1 MKSVITIKTC
11 VAASAF
17 ACRSS
22 AAKASFKRKKAGN
35 LSIEFHVVLFL
46 IAAVAGFGCSSTP
59 NKSGYNTV
67 AAAPSSARE
76 IILENNTP
84 TVDMPKVTLIST
96 EGIDRSNDAAA
107 IMAVK
112 RRWPMAMQA
121 RDEKEFD
128 AILAAG
134 FTFGADA
141 KVMNRKE
148 YIADRISANDWRIT
162 HVVYDNMTLQ
172 FFGDHA
178 LLTYRNRVTNDNENT
193 KEREIEVI
201 HWADIFVRSGSE
213 WKIAAAHVVDFRI
226 EPNSTP

>member
-1 MKSVITIKTC
+1 MLEE
-11 VAASAF
+11 
-17 ACRSS
+17 
-22 AAKASFKRKKAGN
+22 N
-35 LSIEFHVVLFL
+35 LRIEFYVVLLL
-46 IAAVAGFGCSSTP
+46 IAALAGFSCSSTP
-59 NKSGYNTV
+59 NKSGTEN
-67 AAAPSSARE
+67 AASSSARE

-112 RRWPMAMQA
+112 RRWPMAMQS

-141 KVMNRKE
+141 NVMNRKE
-148 YIADRISANDWRIT
+148 YIADRISPNEWRIT

-172 FFGDHA
+172 FFGDNA
-178 LLTYRNRVTNDNENT
+178 VLTYRNRVTNDNENT

-201 HWADIFVRSGSE
+201 HWADIFVRSGGA

-226 EPNSTP
+226 EPNGTP